1 MLNGKLRLTVIL
13 RISCIVDLKTMQSIT
28 KTFYHADAGNHEFS
42 HEWGYYLQGAVYQK
56 VVEINTGKKLPFFI
70 AAVSK
75 EKEPDIQVIAC
86 EQSLLDEAL
95 AEVENNVPKILAL
108 KNNDID
114 PVRCEH
120 CDYCKHTKIL
130 KAPIW
135 SSDLIGEV

>member
-1 MLNGKLRLTVIL
+1 ME
-13 RISCIVDLKTMQSIT
+13 
-28 KTFYHADAGNHEFS
+28 FY
-42 HEWGYYLQGAVYQK
+42 
-56 VVEINTGKKLPFFI
+56 TGKKLPFLI